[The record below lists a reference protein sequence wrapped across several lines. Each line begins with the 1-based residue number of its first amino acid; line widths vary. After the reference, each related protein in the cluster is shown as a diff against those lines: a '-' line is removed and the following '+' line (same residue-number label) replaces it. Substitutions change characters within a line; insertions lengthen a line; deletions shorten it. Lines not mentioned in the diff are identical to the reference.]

1 MYNRNNTAN
10 LAHQAFGTGV
20 LRTLNRSKCQ
30 FCNEICSSGA
40 ELDSHL
46 RSRHSYTGTDIHVWE
61 GGPMEHALKPQE
73 ENEPYI
79 CPHCQK
85 TFSFLCHYKRH
96 LVIHSKDRP
105 HKCEL
110 CSSCFKRKDH
120 LLDHVRR
127 RHGKPFAPSSNT

>member
-1 MYNRNNTAN
+1 
-10 LAHQAFGTGV
+10 
-20 LRTLNRSKCQ
+20 
-30 FCNEICSSGA
+30 
-40 ELDSHL
+40 
-46 RSRHSYTGTDIHVWE
+46 
-61 GGPMEHALKPQE
+61 MEHAQKPQE

-96 LVIHSKDRP
+96 LVIHSQDRP

-110 CSSCFKRKDH
+110 CASCFKRKDH
-120 LLDHVRR
+120 LWDHVRR